1 MPILSRPLPARQIL
15 AREPVQRPRM
25 SRRVVVI
32 GVMVAVVLTGLAWI
46 DGGEESLHPIAQEV
60 VLPGAGQ

>member
-1 MPILSRPLPARQIL
+1 MAILSRPLPARQIL

-32 GVMVAVVLTGLAWI
+32 GVVVAVVLTGLAWI
-46 DGGEESLHPIAQEV
+46 DGGEEALHPIAQEV
-60 VLPGAGQ
+60 ALPGSGQ

>member
-1 MPILSRPLPARQIL
+1 MAILSRPLPARQIL

>member
-25 SRRVVVI
+25 SRRGGVI
-32 GVMVAVVLTGLAWI
+32 GVVVAVVLIGLAWI

>member
-1 MPILSRPLPARQIL
+1 MANLSRPLPARQIL

-25 SRRVVVI
+25 SRRGVVI
-32 GVMVAVVLTGLAWI
+32 GVVVAVVLIGLAWI